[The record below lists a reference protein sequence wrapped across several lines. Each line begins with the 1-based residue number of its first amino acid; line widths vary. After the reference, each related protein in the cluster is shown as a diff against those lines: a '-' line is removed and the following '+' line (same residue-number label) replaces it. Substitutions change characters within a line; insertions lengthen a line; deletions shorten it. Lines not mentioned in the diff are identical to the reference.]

1 MQGFWVRKPRYS
13 HTGDVWALGVRPRH
27 HLPRGRA
34 GLQVGAVCAALAAQL
49 GTVNEG
55 PGLINSS
62 GGKPWARRRPC
73 LTLETVDSGPGPD

>member
-1 MQGFWVRKPRYS
+1 MG
-13 HTGDVWALGVRPRH
+13 TGVRPRH

-49 GTVNEG
+49 GTVDEG

-62 GGKPWARRRPC
+62 GGKPWAHRRPC